1 MSEKIK
7 DNGEYTIIEERQ
19 RLVGYIGQTGK
30 VCLKQE
36 GVERSED
43 AIIHVDPDE
52 IENVIDSLQRLEGE
66 ARQIACE

>member
-1 MSEKIK
+1 MSGKIK
-7 DNGEYTIIEERQ
+7 DSGEYTIIEERL

-52 IENVIDSLQRLEGE
+52 IENLIDWLRQLEGD
-66 ARQIACE
+66 ARGAHCG